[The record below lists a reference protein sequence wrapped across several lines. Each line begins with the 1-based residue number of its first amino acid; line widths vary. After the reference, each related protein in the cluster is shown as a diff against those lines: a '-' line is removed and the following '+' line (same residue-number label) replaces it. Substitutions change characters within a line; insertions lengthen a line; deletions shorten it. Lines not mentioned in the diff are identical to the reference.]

1 MTEMGYD
8 ASMETADS
16 ILREVDFGRKGAIE
30 FADYLDVSLSPN
42 YPISSNPFTSST
54 SIGRVSDDSSRLRR
68 D

>member
-42 YPISSNPFTSST
+42 YPISSSP
-54 SIGRVSDDSSRLRR
+54 DSSRLRR